1 MAAPQI
7 RMFNWADSDSDADDV
22 SSPEQTTTGLL
33 AATLAT
39 PPQKA
44 APAVVPASTRTCAG
58 GLSEDDEQSRTQSA
72 AESPALGAARE
83 LDFGGSGGCAGV
95 SPFRQCQEVTI
106 QAAIPYTLKSVWSP
120 APAGAVSV
128 APAVAALP
136 PAASTPAAVSAPS
149 AAAFTTPSK
158 ALAYATA
165 PSSAAATPAPA
176 SATTNSPALVAAAPA
191 TAAVAPLRPLR
202 MNRALD
208 ELTSVLRQ
216 HNGSLPY
223 DELMLKAQWR
233 SRFQPSFGSLFTF
246 LKRNRDIFHY
256 QQSVVRLLQEASI
269 VAELLKINW
278 AGAATAAAAASSA
291 VAQPSAAGT
300 SKQ

>member
-22 SSPEQTTTGLL
+22 SSPEQTTTVLL
-33 AATLAT
+33 AATAT

-44 APAVVPASTRTCAG
+44 APAAIPASTRTCAG

-83 LDFGGSGGCAGV
+83 LDFGGSGCAGV

-120 APAGAVSV
+120 AAASAVSV

-136 PAASTPAAVSAPS
+136 PVASTVSAPS
-149 AAAFTTPSK
+149 ATALTTPSK

-176 SATTNSPALVAAAPA
+176 SATNSPALVAAAA
-191 TAAVAPLRPLR
+191 TAAGAPLRPLR

-291 VAQPSAAGT
+291 ATQPSAAVA
-300 SKQ
+300 SKR